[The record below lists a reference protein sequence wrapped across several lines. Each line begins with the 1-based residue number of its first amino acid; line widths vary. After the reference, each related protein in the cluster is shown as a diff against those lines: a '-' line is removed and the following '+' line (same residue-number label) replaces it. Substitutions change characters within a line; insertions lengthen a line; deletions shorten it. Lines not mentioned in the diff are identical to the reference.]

1 MMKLT
6 VLSLLLGLMIA
17 PVLAGQQTLPAQNQA
32 ALAADVFAVV
42 NGNVISQQ
50 TFDTFLQVGKRQRFY
65 HGDIPAAEEAAF
77 RKEVAQR
84 LIDQLLMRTAV
95 RERAIVAVP
104 GQVKDQLAA
113 IEARHES
120 RPHWQAQREGFLAE
134 LLPQVEEQSQFEQLE
149 AQVRD
154 VTAPSEA
161 VVMAYYQANPE
172 QFTTPERLRVSLI
185 LLGVEPWAQTAQ
197 WQAAM
202 DEAARLIKRLQQ
214 GGDFAE
220 MARLHSS
227 DGSGLKGGDL
237 GYVHKGMLAEEAQQ
251 VLDKMMPGEVSSAI
265 RLLKGVAVF
274 RVDERVSPLLNP
286 FQRVAPRARDLYVRE
301 QSEKNWRE
309 FMSERRSRAD
319 VQLRD
324 PSLLAISDE

>member
-1 MMKLT
+1 MRLT
-6 VLSLLLGLMIA
+6 VLSLVLGLMA
-17 PVLAGQQTLPAQNQA
+17 VPALAEQQGMPEQNHS

-42 NGNVISQQ
+42 DGNVITQQ
-50 TFDTFLQVGKRQRFY
+50 TFDTFLHVGKRQRFY
-65 HGDIPAAEEAAF
+65 HGDIPEAEETAF

-84 LIDQLLMRTAV
+84 LIDQVLMRSAV
-95 RERAIVAVP
+95 RERGVVAEP
-104 GQVKDQLAA
+104 GQVKAQLAA
-113 IEARHES
+113 IEARYES
-120 RPHWQAQREGFLAE
+120 RPHWQVQREGFLAE

-154 VTAPSEA
+154 VTEVSEA

-185 LLGVEPWAQTAQ
+185 LLGVEPWAQAAQ

-202 DEAARLIKRLQQ
+202 DEAERLIKRLRQ

-251 VLDKMMPGEVSSAI
+251 VLDKMIPGEVSSAI
-265 RLLKGVAVF
+265 RLLKGVAIF
-274 RVDERVSPLLNP
+274 RVDERVSPVLNP
-286 FQRVAPRARDLYVRE
+286 FERVASRARDLYVRE

-309 FMSERRSRAD
+309 FMSEMRSSAD
-319 VQLRD
+319 VRLRD
-324 PSLLAISDE
+324 PLLLPISDE

>member
-1 MMKLT
+1 MKLT
-6 VLSLLLGLMIA
+6 ALWMLLGLMA
-17 PVLAGQQTLPAQNQA
+17 VPALAEQVVLEQRQS

-42 NGNVISQQ
+42 DGKVITQQ
-50 TFDTFLQVGKRQRFY
+50 TFDTFLHVGKRQRFY
-65 HGDIPAAEEAAF
+65 HGDIPEAEEAAF

-84 LIDQLLMRTAV
+84 LIDQVLMRSAV
-95 RERAIVAVP
+95 KERGVVAEP
-104 GQVKDQLAA
+104 EQVKVQLAA
-113 IEARHES
+113 IEARYES
-120 RPHWQAQREGFLAE
+120 RPHWRAQREGFLAE

-149 AQVRD
+149 TQVRN
-154 VTAPSEA
+154 VVEVSETA
-161 VVMAYYQANPE
+161 VVAYYQANSE

-185 LLGVEPWAQTAQ
+185 LLGVEPWAQAAQ

-202 DEAARLIKRLQQ
+202 DEGERLIKRLRQ

-265 RLLKGVAVF
+265 RLLKGVAIF
-274 RVDERVSPLLNP
+274 RVDERVSPVLNL
-286 FQRVAPRARDLYVRE
+286 FERVAPRARDLYVRE

-309 FMSERRSRAD
+309 FMSEMRSSAD
-319 VQLRD
+319 VQVRD
-324 PSLLAISDE
+324 PLLLPISDE

>member
-1 MMKLT
+1 MLW
-6 VLSLLLGLMIA
+6 VALGLMAA
-17 PVLAGQQTLPAQNQA
+17 PAVAEQQAPLTPLAV
-32 ALAADVFAVV
+32 DVFAVV
-42 NGNVISQQ
+42 DGNIITQQ
-50 TFDTFLQVGKRQRFY
+50 TFDTFLHVGKRQRFY

-84 LIDQLLMRTAV
+84 LIDRALKRIAV
-95 RERAIVAVP
+95 REKEITAEPA
-104 GQVKDQLAA
+104 QVKAQLAA
-113 IEARHES
+113 IEARYES
-120 RPHWQAQREGFLAE
+120 RPHWQARREGFLAE
-134 LLPQVEEQSQFEQLE
+134 LLPQVEEQVQFEQLE

-154 VTAPSEA
+154 VTEVSDA
-161 VVMAYYQANPE
+161 VVMAYYRANPE

-185 LLGVEPWAQTAQ
+185 LLAVEPWAQAAQ

-237 GYVHKGMLAEEAQQ
+237 GFVHKGMLVQEAQQ

-265 RLLKGVAVF
+265 RLLKGVAIF
-274 RVDERVSPLLNP
+274 RVDERALPVLNP
-286 FQRVAPRARDLYVRE
+286 FDRVAPRVRDLYVRE

-309 FMSERRSRAD
+309 FMSEMRSRAD

-324 PSLLAISDE
+324 PSLLPIND